1 MKINIF
7 EEFNLIGGQEI
18 YAVKLLEMLKN
29 RKNFTINFYTSIEGF
44 NYIKSNYPSLSDVLK
59 ILPEN
64 TINQIFYIKRNF
76 FSPFFEETNQ
86 RNVII
91 CNSFKL

>member
-44 NYIKSNYPSLSDVLK
+44 NYIKSNYPSLSDALK

-64 TINQIFYIKRNF
+64 TINKIFTSIK
-76 FSPFFEETNQ
+76 SLLSEENISKKL
-86 RNVII
+86 II
-91 CNSFKL
+91 GLLHK